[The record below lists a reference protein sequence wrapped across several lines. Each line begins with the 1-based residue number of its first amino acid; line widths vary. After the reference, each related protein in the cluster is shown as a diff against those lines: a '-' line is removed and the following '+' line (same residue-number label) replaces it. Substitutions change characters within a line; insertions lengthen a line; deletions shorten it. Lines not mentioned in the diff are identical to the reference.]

1 MTILLLGEPVPVY
14 VVATTL
20 VGWSLRGRWCI
31 HSPMIN
37 VTFIDALGGTHEVEA
52 QEGSTLM
59 ETAIEHEVPG
69 IVGFCGGMCA
79 CGTCHCYPTVIW
91 SRRLRP
97 ADENEEDTL
106 RRVLNR
112 RKSSRLGCQI
122 RLDASLNGLV
132 VELPERQRVP

>member
-1 MTILLLGEPVPVY
+1 
-14 VVATTL
+14 
-20 VGWSLRGRWCI
+20 
-31 HSPMIN
+31 MIN
-37 VTFIDALGGTHEVEA
+37 VTFIDARDSTYAVEA

-59 ETAIEHEVPG
+59 ETAIEREVPG

-79 CGTCHCYPTVIW
+79 CGTCHCYPTVAW

-106 RRVLNR
+106 ERVLNR

>member
-1 MTILLLGEPVPVY
+1 MAILMLGLPVPVY

-20 VGWSLRGRWCI
+20 VGWPLRRSWCI
-31 HSPMIN
+31 HSLMIN
-37 VTFIDALGGTHEVEA
+37 VTFIDALGATYVVAA

-79 CGTCHCYPTVIW
+79 CGTCHCYPTVAW
-91 SRRLRP
+91 GRRLSP
-97 ADENEEDTL
+97 ADENEKDTL
-106 RRVLNR
+106 ERVLNR